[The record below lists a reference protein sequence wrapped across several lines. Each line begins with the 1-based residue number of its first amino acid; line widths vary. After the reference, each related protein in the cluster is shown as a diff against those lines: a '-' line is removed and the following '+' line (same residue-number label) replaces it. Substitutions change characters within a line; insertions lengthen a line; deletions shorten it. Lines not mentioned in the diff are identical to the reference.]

1 MLGKFHGQRGLVG
14 YSPWRCKELDMT
26 KTLSKYAHSARRWEW
41 KFLVSDLSPVAG
53 KVIGMKVSNTY
64 LVIII

>member
-1 MLGKFHGQRGLVG
+1 MG
-14 YSPWRCKELDMT
+14 YSPWGCKELDMI
-26 KTLSKYAHSARRWEW
+26 KPLSKYADSARRWEQT
-41 KFLVSDLSPVAG
+41 FLVSDLSPVAG